1 MNDWGTVGLGL
12 GAALLGGIGVALWG
26 QRLRLCP
33 LHHCPALEAG
43 QRLELTVAGERYTTL
58 LHQVEGETLQI
69 VPPLQRGAPVS
80 FASGALANLRL
91 TTPAGVFEAQ
101 VQFVGRSARPQH
113 VLHARLASRW
123 RHTQRRRHER
133 IPLPD
138 EAQVALEVGGE
149 QWIGWAC
156 DASAGGLR
164 LIAPAPAPPNAQVR
178 LELPTALLGVA
189 GAEAER
195 LARVV
200 ACERAPTQHGYAY
213 QLRLAFLDA

>member
-1 MNDWGTVGLGL
+1 MIDWVTVGLGW
-12 GAALLGGIGVALWG
+12 GVALLGGMGVALWG

-33 LHHCPALEAG
+33 LTECPALEAG
-43 QRLELTVAGERYTTL
+43 QRLELTVSGRRYTTL
-58 LHQVEGETLQI
+58 LHQVEGKVLQI

-80 FASGALANLRL
+80 FELGALANLQR
-91 TTPAGVFEAQ
+91 TTPAGGFEASGEL
-101 VQFVGRSARPQH
+101 VGRSARAQP

-123 RHTQRRRHER
+123 RHTQRRRYER
-133 IPLPD
+133 ILLPD
-138 EAQVALEVGGE
+138 EAQVALEVEGE

-156 DASAGGLR
+156 DASEGGLR
-164 LIAPAPAPPNAQVR
+164 MVAPVPAPPNAQVR
-178 LELPTALLGVA
+178 LELPPALA

-200 ACERAPTQHGYAY
+200 ACERAPTRHGYAF